1 MIIEL
6 TDSNY
11 DSYSAE
17 EYLEL
22 ELNLEIGH
30 EYINELITQV
40 TGGTPN
46 HNQLEL
52 NISSTLNYIL
62 KRQTYQVSFTD
73 QRLWIADRRI
83 HNYPE
88 VMVVKTQT

>member
-1 MIIEL
+1 MITEL

-11 DSYSAE
+11 KSYSPE

-40 TGGTPN
+40 PGGTPN
-46 HNQLEL
+46 HNQLAL
-52 NISSTLNYIL
+52 NISSTLSYVL

-83 HNYPE
+83 HTSPE
-88 VMVVKTQT
+88 VMVVKTQA